1 MERLPPRRRERL
13 VIRRPTNPLS
23 RVQSAQSSVM
33 RPLYLPFAA
42 TVSFQVFQAFAHLFG
57 FAPNGHR
64 RKHPSHG
71 KGLVVNVA
79 NDICLRLEQNV
90 SALNR
95 TFYFTVHNH
104 SSA

>member
-1 MERLPPRRRERL
+1 
-13 VIRRPTNPLS
+13 
-23 RVQSAQSSVM
+23 M